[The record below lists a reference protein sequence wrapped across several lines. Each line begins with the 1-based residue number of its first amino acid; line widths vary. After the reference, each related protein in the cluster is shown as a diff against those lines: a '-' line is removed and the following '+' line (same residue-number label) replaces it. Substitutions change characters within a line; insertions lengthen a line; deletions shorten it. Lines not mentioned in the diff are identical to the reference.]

1 MLYLRSPSGSSCSI
15 SDDLSCFHNLC
26 LSIFLGSDVATSS
39 PAVHKHP
46 SSSVHSHLLSA
57 TDISISLSG
66 VSPTESSH
74 LELPLSVVNVSE
86 KQSETS
92 TNIVIS
98 TGYMINGSSE
108 YDYGTSIEYSSLI
121 LSPASPIEYSNF
133 TGNEAGPISESFGQ
147 TLTHPLDISS
157 SIPMISS
164 ASPFFTG
171 TSSEK
176 PSLDQSEL
184 SSFQFKSDVIIQRS
198 MSKVDSYTSTMYT
211 LSSIQNIDQSSVHLY
226 SAVQSSITDYT
237 ESTTFTSFNQILTP
251 SLQSGGY
258 ISQQMESI
266 VPTRSVEILQ
276 SMTSNISDT
285 KLKNT
290 HSSSVSN
297 SIYDD
302 QQSVA
307 STLSDKTQSQV
318 CSSPPCQMTLE
329 SSLEHEWASSYML
342 NQQSFGMSTLAIQT
356 MSIPTT
362 IAIGYSN
369 VISPTTPF
377 IMDSSSTDNS
387 ISPSPSHSGISKE
400 SEAVTTYMRTTNTET
415 SVPVFAE
422 TTAPVLIKSEIIE
435 IVFDGA
441 CAPLLHQDKIVLE
454 EFWVGLCIILIEKLN
469 FTKEQIKPKKITCE
483 PISLEFE
490 LQNIPLNSNV
500 TEQLTA
506 LFSSG
511 KVSIPVLLNGRITY
525 YNASSVRIG
534 PEEENISK
542 RYDESGLKQ
551 VDIIVITS
559 VCVATVI
566 IVCFGFII
574 CAREYYNKH
583 RARTF
588 DLSEIDW
595 NSKADDYTLT
605 KIPRSRVSYS
615 ENGMN
620 THSVGKKS
628 GKDVRGKST
637 AEENENLVSEVLLRV
652 NADEN
657 GLTIG
662 LTGMNIHSSNHDSP
676 THQSSDY
683 RDQSKDLLV
692 KSTGSPLHSMDNPIY
707 FADDD
712 MFDNEIV

>member
-1 MLYLRSPSGSSCSI
+1 MFF
-15 SDDLSCFHNLC
+15 DNLC
-26 LSIFLGSDVATSS
+26 LFPFLGSDVTTSS
-39 PAVHKHP
+39 PAVHQHP

-57 TDISISLSG
+57 TDISISPSD

-74 LELPLSVVNVSE
+74 LELPLSGVNVSE

-98 TGYMINGSSE
+98 TGFMINGSSE

-133 TGNEAGPISESFGQ
+133 TGNQAGPISESFGQ

-184 SSFQFKSDVIIQRS
+184 SSFQSKSDVIIQRS

-211 LSSIQNIDQSSVHLY
+211 LSSIQNIDQSSVLLY
-226 SAVQSSITDYT
+226 SAVQSSITDNT

-251 SLQSGGY
+251 SLQSGSY

-276 SMTSNISDT
+276 SMSSNISDT
-285 KLKNT
+285 KLT
-290 HSSSVSN
+290 SMQSSFVSR
-297 SIYDD
+297 SDYFKE
-302 QQSVA
+302 QSA
-307 STLSDKTQSQV
+307 MSTLSDKTQSKI
-318 CSSPPCQMTLE
+318 CSSSPCQMTSE
-329 SSLEHEWASSYML
+329 SSLQHEWSSSNML
-342 NQQSFGMSTLAIQT
+342 NQQSFGMSTSAIQT
-356 MSIPTT
+356 LSTSTT
-362 IAIGYSN
+362 TSLEYSN
-369 VISPTTPF
+369 IISPTTPF
-377 IMDSSSTDNS
+377 MMDSSSKDDS
-387 ISPSPSHSGISKE
+387 ISPSPSNSMISKG
-400 SEAVTTYMRTTNTET
+400 SEAITASMRTTNAET
-415 SVPVFAE
+415 SVPAE
-422 TTAPVLIKSEIIE
+422 TTAPILSKSEIIE

-534 PEEENISK
+534 PEEENISR

-620 THSVGKKS
+620 THFVGKKS

-662 LTGMNIHSSNHDSP
+662 LTGMNVHSSNHDSP
-676 THQSSDY
+676 THQGSDY